1 MHQQW
6 LTVIGLSADFLGFCL
21 LLREWWLAFFH
32 ESSEL
37 QRAQNRAWELS
48 LRHFSQ
54 SNMPEAHRTHA
65 DASARVHDEMQM
77 RSAHAA
83 AMATLAKRKR
93 MFVAATVLIILGFAL
108 QLIGA
113 VPGCCPP
120 EIVPQS

>member
-6 LTVIGLSADFLGFCL
+6 LTVLGLAADFLGFCL

-32 ESSEL
+32 DSSEL
-37 QRAQNRAWELS
+37 QLAQRRAWEQS

-54 SNMPEAHRTHA
+54 SNMPGAHRTHA
-65 DASARVHDEMQM
+65 ETSARMHDEMQT

-93 MFVAATVLIILGFAL
+93 MFIAATVLIILGFAL

-120 EIVPQS
+120 WLVPQT